1 MAIIEA
7 RGLARSFKSRKRTVE
22 AVRGVDLTVG
32 EGEIVGF
39 LGPNGAGKTTTL
51 RMLTTLLKPTA
62 GTATVAGA
70 DLLSSPLEVRKNIG
84 YVPQA
89 IGETMGGTDPSCLV
103 IEELLD
109 QAALYRIGG
118 AQARQR
124 AELLTDQLEL
134 TGLSS
139 GWSRRCPAGSG
150 GGWRSRSGWY
160 TSRRWSS
167 WTSRPPAWTRRAGA
181 TCGSTSR
188 ACGPTW
194 APRSSSP
201 RTTWRKRTSCATGC
215 SSSTTG

>member
-7 RGLARSFKSRKRTVE
+7 RGLARTFRSRKRTVE
-22 AVRGVDLTVG
+22 AVRGVDLTVR

-51 RMLTTLLKPTA
+51 RMLTTLLRPTA

-70 DLLSSPLEVRKNIG
+70 DLLANPLDVRKKIG

-109 QAALYRIGG
+109 QAALYRIG
-118 AQARQR
+118 AAEARQR
-124 AELLTDQLEL
+124 AERLVAQLEL
-134 TGLSS
+134 TGLEQRLVKTLS
-139 GWSRRCPAGSG
+139 
-150 GGWRSRSGWY
+150 GGWRSRSGWC
-160 TSRRWSS
+160 TGRRWSS
-167 WTSRPPAWTRRAGA
+167 WTSRPPAWIRRAA
-181 TCGSTSR
+181 VTCGSTSP
-188 ACGPTW
+188 ACGPIW